1 MTHFEYIAVAISIV
15 LSFAVL
21 RLLDALPHVAAREK
35 RYSIQALWVAMLLF
49 WCAMFWWLSWA
60 SSAREGEFSFP
71 FFLLMVTPPGLFYL
85 SATAL
90 VSHAP
95 AAVQSWREHF
105 WNVRRRFFGCALA
118 LVISLI
124 FLTTAMGGVPLSH
137 PIRLGQA
144 GLFCVFLTGLVSE
157 NERTHRTIAG
167 LAAALFAALLVL
179 TFVGLIDLDL
189 RQE

>member
-1 MTHFEYIAVAISIV
+1 MTHFEFIAVAMSIV

-35 RYSIQALWVAMLLF
+35 RYPIHALWVAMLLF
-49 WCAMFWWLSWA
+49 WCAMFWWVSWA
-60 SSAREGEFSFP
+60 SSARKGEFSFP
-71 FFLLMVTPPGLFYL
+71 MFLLMVTPPGLFYL

-95 AAVQSWREHF
+95 AGVPSWREHF
-105 WNVRRRFFGCALA
+105 WSVRRRFFGCALA

-124 FLTTAMGGVPLSH
+124 LLTTAMGGAPLSH
-137 PIRLGQA
+137 PIRLAQSV
-144 GLFCVFLTGLVSE
+144 LVCVFFTGLISE
-157 NERTHRTIAG
+157 KERTHRTVAG
-167 LAAALFAALLVL
+167 LAAALFATLLAL

-189 RQE
+189 RQ